1 MDGRYVE
8 PPPEVGHAEHLERR
22 ARLAEDRLAEVL
34 GLADH
39 VGTLSEG
46 RAADLICVSVD
57 GPHSAPMYDPFSHM
71 VFAARASD
79 VRHVMVRG
87 EVVVRNRELKTLD
100 VERIEAQVREFSE
113 TMRPS

>member
-1 MDGRYVE
+1 
-8 PPPEVGHAEHLERR
+8 
-22 ARLAEDRLAEVL
+22 
-34 GLADH
+34 
-39 VGTLSEG
+39 
-46 RAADLICVSVD
+46 
-57 GPHSAPMYDPFSHM
+57 MYDPFSHM